1 MNVLMRLIEDSGLK
15 NKKFV
20 DVLQISHATWQKKKE
35 NPEILSIVEVRQLAA
50 LLRMSPEALFNEI
63 LKDTQNKNENQ

>member
-1 MNVLMRLIEDSGLK
+1 MNALMQLIENSGLK

-20 DVLQISHATWQKKKE
+20 EVLQISHSTWQKKKE
-35 NPEILSIVEVRQLAA
+35 NPEILSIMDVKQLAA

-63 LKDTQNKNENQ
+63 LNDTQRTNENQ

>member
-1 MNVLMRLIEDSGLK
+1 MRLIEDSGLK
-15 NKKFV
+15 NRKFV

-35 NPEILSIVEVRQLAA
+35 NPDILNIMEIKQLAA

-63 LKDTQNKNENQ
+63 LKDTLKTNENQ